1 LQQFKNL
8 KAATQTQ
15 KKSSISLSQLDGPM
29 HAVPQTPE
37 FVQEAAKKC
46 STSLNRLDELKGVQ
60 RGVPV
65 APEGRFCA
73 NTQTTHSCYVY
84 IVSVTCSNIDK

>member
-1 LQQFKNL
+1 
-8 KAATQTQ
+8 
-15 KKSSISLSQLDGPM
+15 M

-84 IVSVTCSNIDK
+84 IVSVTCSNIFLNISLNNIDNQMQNMHV